1 MVTLS
6 GNGHAYRDGD
16 VYYLP
21 SVNASRIYPGAR
33 AVCPPCRGIGE
44 ILAWKPDL
52 IHSQCEFSSFLIA
65 KWIGEKL
72 RIPIVHT
79 YHTVY
84 EDYTHYFSAGRP
96 WGKQA
101 AALFSRFILERTD
114 RVIVPTKKVAGLLAG
129 YGVDR
134 PMEVIPCVSLREAQT
149 NRSAARYQAGVS
161 SKGIIPAK

>member
-1 MVTLS
+1 MEGMKILITTDWYKPVINGVVTSVVTLKEQLEGLGCRVRVVTLS

-65 KWIGEKL
+65 SGSESGSGFPSC
-72 RIPIVHT
+72 IPIIRFMRIIPIISVR
-79 YHTVY
+79 
-84 EDYTHYFSAGRP
+84 EGRGESRRP
-96 WGKQA
+96 HFFP
-101 AALFSRFILERTD
+101 ALFWNGRT
-114 RVIVPTKKVAGLLAG
+114 G
-129 YGVDR
+129 
-134 PMEVIPCVSLREAQT
+134 
-149 NRSAARYQAGVS
+149 
-161 SKGIIPAK
+161 